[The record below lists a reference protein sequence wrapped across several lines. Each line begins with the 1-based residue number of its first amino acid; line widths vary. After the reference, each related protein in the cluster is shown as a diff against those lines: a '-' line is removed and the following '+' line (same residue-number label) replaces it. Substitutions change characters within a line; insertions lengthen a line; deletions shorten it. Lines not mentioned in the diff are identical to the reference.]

1 MALGWNIKN
10 ENFLK
15 DSDFVNALKLRFSHG
30 TTGNQAISVNQTA
43 TTGKSVKKTFDGNAL
58 SGIIYLTE
66 NDFNSLGNA
75 NLNWEST
82 TSSNIGVDFGL
93 LNNRISGT
101 VEVYKS
107 KTEDILLKRN
117 IPNITGYSNI
127 WTNLGSMQNQGLE
140 VTLNTVNV
148 DNKDFSWRSTINFST
163 NNNKILDLYGDGKDD
178 IGNRWFIGEA
188 LGVFYDYEKEGIW
201 QEGEDIASVDPNGK
215 PGDIK
220 FKDQNEDGKI
230 DSEDRIILGR
240 TSPKWVG
247 GFTNTFRYKN
257 FNLSIFLETSQGG
270 LKSNRDLT
278 YADEAGRRNLPAD
291 FKYWTPENKDN
302 YWPSLAAFN
311 NTKGYGF
318 PEEYSYV
325 RIKDVR
331 LSYLFPSEVLDKIGV
346 QGLTVYLAGRNLHT
360 FTNWFG
366 WDPEVN
372 YYSRGSSNSSGSW
385 ENNYPQ
391 TRTISLGLNLTL

>member
-1 MALGWNIKN
+1 
-10 ENFLK
+10 
-15 DSDFVNALKLRFSHG
+15 
-30 TTGNQAISVNQTA
+30 
-43 TTGKSVKKTFDGNAL
+43 
-58 SGIIYLTE
+58 
-66 NDFNSLGNA
+66 
-75 NLNWEST
+75 
-82 TSSNIGVDFGL
+82 
-93 LNNRISGT
+93 
-101 VEVYKS
+101 
-107 KTEDILLKRN
+107 
-117 IPNITGYSNI
+117 
-127 WTNLGSMQNQGLE
+127 LE
-140 VTLNTVNV
+140 
-148 DNKDFSWRSTINFST
+148 
-163 NNNKILDLYGDGKDD
+163 LYGDGKDD

-188 LGVFYDYEKEGIW
+188 LGVIYDYEKEGIW
-201 QEGEDIASVDPNGK
+201 QEGEDIASVDPNGN

-302 YWPSLAAFN
+302 YWPSLAAYTN
-311 NTKGYGF
+311 YKGYGF

-372 YYSRGSSNSSGSW
+372 YYSRGSSDSSGSW